1 MIRLPSGLH
10 NSWRPSDAR
19 GTHRSWPGRFEPGL
33 FVIAPD
39 HRPRKLRMRR
49 PTLVTAIF
57 LLSSVALSAGIAPA
71 AFDPG
76 DGPQGTAELEAVDQR
91 VMDEIRKDIEAIPEA
106 SREIAGVE
114 ILDQSISRFA
124 LATTQQRVLV
134 SVGELTAKLGQTD
147 KSIDAFERGLALAAD
162 PLLTLTCRMRLAEIL
177 SSVGRAD
184 EAEAVL
190 ATVPAPDAVFASP
203 SDLPPDQTDD
213 IYEAERKRIE
223 LLIDQGKDEEGFE
236 RIVRFA
242 KTYPRHTTAPLILFE
257 HITGPMFLTG
267 DYAGSIRWRRRAA
280 EALPHASDN
289 PMFLSNAIVEL
300 QGAGRTDKA
309 MKAEATAAMIAFV
322 ERFPDHNSTASFLK
336 ALGVSAEMAGDRVAA
351 KGYFEKIL
359 ASNLPPDVPQRRTAA
374 DDLARV
380 SGQKIHP
387 ATLESRPTGA
397 PKDQSGRPW
406 LLWLNAAL
414 VAAIAAWLFYR
425 RRGQAAGNPGPR

>member
-1 MIRLPSGLH
+1 
-10 NSWRPSDAR
+10 
-19 GTHRSWPGRFEPGL
+19 
-33 FVIAPD
+33 
-39 HRPRKLRMRR
+39 MRR
-49 PTLVTAIF
+49 PILVAAI
-57 LLSSVALSAGIAPA
+57 LLLAWVALSAGIGSA
-71 AFDPG
+71 ADDPG
-76 DGPQGTAELEAVDQR
+76 SSPQGTPELEAADQR

-147 KSIDAFERGLALAAD
+147 KSIDAFKRGLALAAD

-236 RIVRFA
+236 RILRFA

-267 DYAGSIRWRRRAA
+267 DYAGAIRWRRRAA

-300 QGAGRTDKA
+300 QGAGRTDEA

-359 ASNLPPDVPQRRTAA
+359 ASNLPPDDPQRRTAA

-380 SGQKIHP
+380 SGQRIHP
-387 ATLESRPTGA
+387 ATLDSKPTGA

>member
-1 MIRLPSGLH
+1 MTAH
-10 NSWRPSDAR
+10 
-19 GTHRSWPGRFEPGL
+19 HREIAFIPG
-33 FVIAPD
+33 
-39 HRPRKLRMRR
+39 PRKLRMRHL
-49 PTLVTAIF
+49 TFIAV
-57 LLSSVALSAGIAPA
+57 SVMLALAVLSATVAPA
-71 AFDPG
+71 ADDPG
-76 DGPQGTAELEAVDQR
+76 SGAESAPELEAADQR
-91 VMDEIRKDIEAIPEA
+91 VMDEIRMEIEAIPEA

-147 KSIDAFERGLALAAD
+147 KSIDAFKRGLALAAD

-177 SSVGRAD
+177 SSAGRTD

-190 ATVPAPDAVFASP
+190 ATVPAPEEVFASP

-236 RIVRFA
+236 RILRFA

-267 DYAGSIRWRRRAA
+267 DYAGAIRWRRRAA
-280 EALPHASDN
+280 EALPHASDD

-300 QGAGRTDKA
+300 QSAGRTDEA
-309 MKAEATAAMIAFV
+309 MKAEATAAMIAFA

-359 ASNLPPDVPQRRTAA
+359 ASNLPPDDPQRRTAA

-387 ATLESRPTGA
+387 ATLDNRPTGT

-414 VAAIAAWLFYR
+414 VAAIAVWLLYR
-425 RRGQAAGNPGPR
+425 RRTHAAGHPGPR

>member
-1 MIRLPSGLH
+1 
-10 NSWRPSDAR
+10 
-19 GTHRSWPGRFEPGL
+19 
-33 FVIAPD
+33 
-39 HRPRKLRMRR
+39 MRR
-49 PTLVTAIF
+49 PILVAAI
-57 LLSSVALSAGIAPA
+57 LLLAWVALSAGIASA

-76 DGPQGTAELEAVDQR
+76 SGAESTPELEAADQR
-91 VMDEIRKDIEAIPEA
+91 VMDEIRKEIEAIPEA

-147 KSIDAFERGLALAAD
+147 KSIDAFERGLALTAD

-267 DYAGSIRWRRRAA
+267 DYAGAIRWRRRAA

-300 QGAGRTDKA
+300 QGAGRTDAA

-336 ALGVSAEMAGDRVAA
+336 ALGVSAEMAGDRIAA

-359 ASNLPPDVPQRRTAA
+359 ASNLPPDDPQRRTAA

-380 SGQKIHP
+380 LGQRIHP
-387 ATLESRPTGA
+387 ATLDSKRTDA
-397 PKDQSGRPW
+397 PKGQSARPW

-414 VAAIAAWLFYR
+414 VAAIAAWLIYR

>member
-1 MIRLPSGLH
+1 
-10 NSWRPSDAR
+10 
-19 GTHRSWPGRFEPGL
+19 
-33 FVIAPD
+33 
-39 HRPRKLRMRR
+39 
-49 PTLVTAIF
+49 
-57 LLSSVALSAGIAPA
+57 LLAWVALSAGIAPA

-76 DGPQGTAELEAVDQR
+76 DGPQGTPELEAADQR
-91 VMDEIRKDIEAIPEA
+91 VMDEIRKEIEAIPEA

-147 KSIDAFERGLALAAD
+147 KSIDAFKRGLALAAD

-257 HITGPMFLTG
+257 HITAPMFLTG
-267 DYAGSIRWRRRAA
+267 DYAGAIRWRRRAA
-280 EALPHASDN
+280 EALPHASEN

-300 QGAGRTDKA
+300 QGAGRTDEA
-309 MKAEATAAMIAFV
+309 MKAEATAAMIAFA
-322 ERFPDHNSTASFLK
+322 ERFPDHDSTASFLK
-336 ALGVSAEMAGDRVAA
+336 ALGVSAETAGDRVAA

-359 ASNLPPDVPQRRTAA
+359 ASNLPPDDPQRRTAA

-380 SGQKIHP
+380 SGQRIHP
-387 ATLESRPTGA
+387 ATLDSRPTGA
-397 PKDQSGRPW
+397 PKDHSGRPW

-414 VAAIAAWLFYR
+414 VAAIAAWLLYR
-425 RRGQAAGNPGPR
+425 RRTHAAGNPGPR

>member
-1 MIRLPSGLH
+1 MRHL
-10 NSWRPSDAR
+10 
-19 GTHRSWPGRFEPGL
+19 TF
-33 FVIAPD
+33 IAVN
-39 HRPRKLRMRR
+39 LM
-49 PTLVTAIF
+49 LALAV
-57 LLSSVALSAGIAPA
+57 LSATVAPA
-71 AFDPG
+71 AGDSGSGAESDP
-76 DGPQGTAELEAVDQR
+76 QLEAADQR
-91 VMDEIRKDIEAIPEA
+91 VMDEIRKEIETIPEA

-134 SVGELTAKLGQTD
+134 SIGELTAKLGQTD
-147 KSIDAFERGLALAAD
+147 KSIDAFKRGLALAAD
-162 PLLTLTCRMRLAEIL
+162 PLLTLTCRMRLAAIL

-203 SDLPPDQTDD
+203 SDLPPDQSDD

-267 DYAGSIRWRRRAA
+267 DYAGAIRWRRRAA

-300 QGAGRTDKA
+300 QGAGRTDEA
-309 MKAEATAAMIAFV
+309 MKAEATAAMIAFA
-322 ERFPDHNSTASFLK
+322 ERFPDHDSTPSFLK
-336 ALGVSAEMAGDRVAA
+336 ELGVSSEMAGDWIAA

-359 ASNLPPDVPQRRTAA
+359 ASNLPPDDPQRRTAA

-387 ATLESRPTGA
+387 ATLDSRPTGA

-414 VAAIAAWLFYR
+414 VAAIAGWMLYR
-425 RRGQAAGNPGPR
+425 RRTHVAGNSPRA

>member
-1 MIRLPSGLH
+1 MRHL
-10 NSWRPSDAR
+10 
-19 GTHRSWPGRFEPGL
+19 TF
-33 FVIAPD
+33 IAVNVM
-39 HRPRKLRMRR
+39 LA
-49 PTLVTAIF
+49 LAV
-57 LLSSVALSAGIAPA
+57 LSAGIAPA
-71 AFDPG
+71 ADDPG
-76 DGPQGTAELEAVDQR
+76 SGAESAPQLEAADQR
-91 VMDEIRKDIEAIPEA
+91 VMDEIRKEIEAIPEA

-134 SVGELTAKLGQTD
+134 SIGELTAKLGQTD
-147 KSIDAFERGLALAAD
+147 KSIDAFKRGLALAAD

-223 LLIDQGKDEEGFE
+223 LLIDQGKDDEGFE

-267 DYAGSIRWRRRAA
+267 DYAGAIRWRRRAA

-300 QGAGRTDKA
+300 QGAGRTDEA
-309 MKAEATAAMIAFV
+309 MKAEATAAMIAFA
-322 ERFPDHNSTASFLK
+322 ERFPDHDSTPSFLK
-336 ALGVSAEMAGDRVAA
+336 ELGVSSEMAGDRIAA

-359 ASNLPPDVPQRRTAA
+359 ASNLPPDDPQRRTAT

-380 SGQKIHP
+380 SGQRIHP
-387 ATLESRPTGA
+387 ATLDSKRTVA

>member
-1 MIRLPSGLH
+1 
-10 NSWRPSDAR
+10 
-19 GTHRSWPGRFEPGL
+19 
-33 FVIAPD
+33 
-39 HRPRKLRMRR
+39 MRR
-49 PTLVTAIF
+49 PTLVAAI
-57 LLSSVALSAGIAPA
+57 LLLAWVALSAGIASA

-76 DGPQGTAELEAVDQR
+76 SGAESTPELEAADQR
-91 VMDEIRKDIEAIPEA
+91 VMDEIRKEIEAIPEA

-147 KSIDAFERGLALAAD
+147 KSIDAFERGLALTAD

-267 DYAGSIRWRRRAA
+267 DYAGAIRWRRRAA

-300 QGAGRTDKA
+300 QGAGRTDAA

-336 ALGVSAEMAGDRVAA
+336 ALGVSAEMAGDRIAA

-359 ASNLPPDVPQRRTAA
+359 ASNLPPDDPQRRTAA

-380 SGQKIHP
+380 TGQKIHP
-387 ATLESRPTGA
+387 ATLDSKRTDA
-397 PKDQSGRPW
+397 PKGQSARPW

-414 VAAIAAWLFYR
+414 VAAIAAWLIYR

>member
-1 MIRLPSGLH
+1 
-10 NSWRPSDAR
+10 
-19 GTHRSWPGRFEPGL
+19 
-33 FVIAPD
+33 
-39 HRPRKLRMRR
+39 MRR
-49 PTLVTAIF
+49 PTLVAAI
-57 LLSSVALSAGIAPA
+57 LLLAWVALSAGIASA
-71 AFDPG
+71 AVDPG
-76 DGPQGTAELEAVDQR
+76 SGAESTPELEAADQR
-91 VMDEIRKDIEAIPEA
+91 VMDEIRKEIEAIPEA

-236 RIVRFA
+236 LIVHFA

-267 DYAGSIRWRRRAA
+267 DYARAIRWRCRAA

-300 QGAGRTDKA
+300 QGAGRTDEA

-336 ALGVSAEMAGDRVAA
+336 ALGVSAEMAGDRIAA

-359 ASNLPPDVPQRRTAA
+359 ASNLPPDDPQRRTAA

-380 SGQKIHP
+380 TGQKIHP
-387 ATLESRPTGA
+387 ATLDSKRTDA

>member
-1 MIRLPSGLH
+1 
-10 NSWRPSDAR
+10 
-19 GTHRSWPGRFEPGL
+19 
-33 FVIAPD
+33 
-39 HRPRKLRMRR
+39 MRR
-49 PTLVTAIF
+49 PTLVAVS
-57 LLSSVALSAGIAPA
+57 LLLAWVALSAGIAPA
-71 AFDPG
+71 LVDPG
-76 DGPQGTAELEAVDQR
+76 SGSEGTPELEAADQR

-147 KSIDAFERGLALAAD
+147 KSIDAFKRGLALAAD
-162 PLLTLTCRMRLAEIL
+162 PLLTLTCRMRLAELL

-190 ATVPAPDAVFASP
+190 APVPAPEAVFASP

-257 HITGPMFLTG
+257 HITGPMFL
-267 DYAGSIRWRRRAA
+267 
-280 EALPHASDN
+280 
-289 PMFLSNAIVEL
+289 SNAIVEL

-336 ALGVSAEMAGDRVAA
+336 ALGVSAEMAGDRIAA

-359 ASNLPPDVPQRRTAA
+359 ASNLPPDDPQRRTAA

-387 ATLESRPTGA
+387 ATLDSRPTGA

-414 VAAIAAWLFYR
+414 VAAIAGWMLYR